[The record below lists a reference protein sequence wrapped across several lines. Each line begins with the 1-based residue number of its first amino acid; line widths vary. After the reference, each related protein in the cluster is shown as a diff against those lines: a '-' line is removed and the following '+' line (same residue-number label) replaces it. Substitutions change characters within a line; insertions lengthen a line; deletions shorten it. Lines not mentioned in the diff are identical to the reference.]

1 MIFFIKNFFPRTLPK
16 SVGFEDKGQ
25 GFPKKL
31 FYCSKSTTAA
41 AAADLRKTAVLLCAQ
56 KTGIKKNI
64 FLNFG
69 GILVLSIL
77 EIIMQKNKSEKIILS
92 APKTATTLI
101 IAGTL
106 NIAPTVLKS
115 E

>member
-1 MIFFIKNFFPRTLPK
+1 M
-16 SVGFEDKGQ
+16 GFEDKGQ

-31 FYCSKSTTAA
+31 FYCSKSTTAT
-41 AAADLRKTAVLLCAQ
+41 AAADLRKTAVFTLCSKNGHK
-56 KTGIKKNI
+56 KTI

-101 IAGTL
+101 IAATL